1 MSSSLLNEADDPS
14 FTSFHNI
21 VAGKPRRS
29 EKVSQTVNPATL
41 EKLWVIPV
49 ATEQDVEDAVTAA
62 KNAFQTWKNTSF
74 EERVELLK
82 LWGDACRPYL
92 KQFGEIIMKE
102 NGKPR
107 AFGEFEANHS
117 FNEAFNYFLTLK
129 MPEENHTVN
138 DRDYHVRYTPL
149 GVVVAICAW
158 NFPLGQPIMKAL
170 PALMAGNCCIIKT
183 SPFTPYSGMKVVE
196 LAQRF
201 LPPGVLQVLS
211 GDDRLGPWL
220 THHPGVDKISFTG
233 STASGRKVAEAA
245 ARGLKR
251 VTLEL
256 GGNDPAIIC
265 PDVDVDKIAPDL
277 CFGAFWNTGQVCT
290 AVKRIYIHQD
300 IYTPML
306 DAMARAVHKW
316 KVGMGTEDGAIFG
329 PIQNEM
335 QYQKVRRLFEEVKQK
350 GYVAKVGGEVKETK
364 GFFLEPTIIDNPP
377 PSSPLVT
384 EEQFG
389 PIVPAIPWSSE
400 EEVIQ
405 SANNTSMGLGA
416 SVWTKDFDRARRI
429 AEQLEAGSVYI
440 NSYEKVSFR
449 VPFGG
454 HKDSGIGY
462 ECGPNALVPF
472 CNMQVLHYNFKTP

>member
-1 MSSSLLNEADDPS
+1 MTPDLS
-14 FTSFHNI
+14 FEKFHNI
-21 VAGKPRRS
+21 VAGKPRGS
-29 EKVSQTVNPATL
+29 EKTSHTVDPATL
-41 EKLWVIPV
+41 ENLWEIPV
-49 ATEQDVEDAVTAA
+49 ATERDADNAVTAA
-62 KNAFQTWKNTSF
+62 KDAFKTWKKTPF

-82 LWGDACRPYL
+82 AWGEACRPYL
-92 KQFGEIIMKE
+92 KQFGELIMKE
-102 NGKPR
+102 NGKPVC
-107 AFGEFEANHS
+107 S
-117 FNEAFNYFLTLK
+117 VFLVCTVSLK
-129 MPEENHTVN
+129 MPEEDHIVN
-138 DRDYHVRYTPL
+138 DRNYHVRYTPV

-170 PALMAGNCCIIKT
+170 PALMAGNCCIVKT

-233 STASGRKVAEAA
+233 STKSGRKVAEAA

-251 VTLEL
+251 ITLEL

-277 CFGAFWNTGQVCT
+277 CFAAFWNTGQVCT
-290 AVKRIYIHQD
+290 AAKRIYIHQD

-316 KVGMGTEDGAIFG
+316 KVGAGTEDGVMVG
-329 PIQNEM
+329 PMQNEM
-335 QYQKVRRLFEEVKQK
+335 QYKKVRGLFEEAKQK
-350 GYVAKVGGEVKETK
+350 GYAAWFGGEVRDTK
-364 GFFLEPTIIDNPP
+364 GLFLDPTIINNPP
-377 PSSPLVT
+377 PNSTLVM

-389 PIVPAIPWSSE
+389 PIVPALPWSSE

-416 SVWTKDFDRARRI
+416 SVWTKDFTRARRI

-454 HKDSGIGY
+454 HKDSGIGF
-462 ECGPNALVPF
+462 ECGPNALIPF
-472 CNMQVLHYNFKTP
+472 CNMQVLHYNFKTQ

>member
-1 MSSSLLNEADDPS
+1 MADEPS

-21 VAGKPRRS
+21 VAGKPRGS
-29 EKVSQTVNPATL
+29 EKTSYTVDPATL
-41 EKLWVIPV
+41 ENLWEIPV
-49 ATEQDVEDAVTAA
+49 ATEQDVHDAVTAA
-62 KNAFQTWKNTSF
+62 KDAFKSWKKTPF
-74 EERVELLK
+74 DERLRLLK
-82 LWGDACRPYL
+82 AWGDACRPYL
-92 KQFGEIIMKE
+92 KQFGEVIMKE

-129 MPEENHTVN
+129 FPEEDHTVN

-158 NFPLGQPIMKAL
+158 NFPLGQPVMKAL
-170 PALMAGNCCIIKT
+170 PALLAGNTCIVKT

-196 LAQRF
+196 LAQKI

-220 THHPGVDKISFTG
+220 THHPWVNKISFTG

-245 ARGLKR
+245 AKGLKR

-256 GGNDPAIIC
+256 GGNDPAIVF
-265 PDVDVDKIAPDL
+265 PDVDVEKIAPDL
-277 CFGAFWNTGQVCT
+277 CFGSFWNTGQVCT
-290 AVKRIYIHQD
+290 AVKRIYIHKD
-300 IYTPML
+300 IYTQLL
-306 DAMARAVHKW
+306 DAMARAVNKW
-316 KVGMGTEDGAIFG
+316 KVGAGTEAGAMVG
-329 PIQNEM
+329 PMQNEM
-335 QYQKVRRLFEEVKQK
+335 QYKKVRGLFEEAKQK
-350 GYVAKVGGEVKETK
+350 GYAAKFGGDVKDTK

-377 PSSPLVT
+377 PDSTLVT

-400 EEVIQ
+400 EEVIE
-405 SANNTSMGLGA
+405 SANNTAMGLGA
-416 SVWTKDFDRARRI
+416 SVWTKDLDRARRV
-429 AEQLEAGSVYI
+429 AEQLEVGSVYI

-454 HKDSGIGY
+454 HKDSGIGV

-472 CNMQVLHYNFKTP
+472 CNMQVLHYNFKTA